1 MTVTASSPL
10 LEDNFHRGVK
20 LAMDSGEAAS
30 AEEAER
36 IFRGYRIS
44 YQVGRE
50 LAESA
55 TLQAALLTGVNAAS
69 RSFLGGVRIAGPGHD
84 APLRVPWRGCAT
96 LGDATNDLGA
106 RWVRHSAP
114 NDPVVLLGSAKPPRG
129 ARVVLQASYEG
140 WAAQV
145 APVGA
150 RPPLAGE
157 TEFPPAGIL
166 AGALAV
172 SEAFQVVRGSNVRA
186 GRRAVGLSLWRPDLS
201 DWTSP
206 EARGPLLQH
215 LPADLWLVGL
225 GHLGQSYLWTLGM
238 LPYARPSEV
247 RLILQ
252 DFDTLAHSN
261 LSTSPLTFPSLLGQ
275 RKTRA
280 MAAWCEARG
289 FCTALVERRFATG
302 FHVLPDEPQV
312 CFFGVDNPAA
322 RRDLEDVGFRRVIE
336 AGLGAGTTEYLAFQI
351 HTFPGPHQAQKKWAA
366 AIAPTVTSPSLLTA
380 LPAYRALMH
389 AGELDECGLERL
401 AGRTIGVPFVGLA
414 TSTLVV
420 AELLRELHGGLCF
433 GVIDGT
439 LACAG
444 SVRAV
449 GDAETGRAWYPRMTP
464 ATT

>member
-1 MTVTASSPL
+1 MTMTPLSPV
-10 LEDNFHRGVK
+10 LEDSLHRGVK
-20 LAMDSGEAAS
+20 LAIDSGEAAS
-30 AEEAER
+30 VEEAER

-44 YQVGRE
+44 FQVGPE

-69 RSFLGGVRIAGPGHD
+69 RSFLGGVRITGPGRD
-84 APLRVPWRGCAT
+84 APLRVPWCGCAT
-96 LGDATNDLGA
+96 LGEATSDLGA
-106 RWVRHSAP
+106 RWFRHSAA
-114 NDPVVLLGSAKPPRG
+114 NDPVVLLGSTRPPRD
-129 ARVVLQASYEG
+129 ARVILQASYAG

-145 APVGA
+145 APVGTQSLWA
-150 RPPLAGE
+150 DD

-172 SEAFQVVRGSNVRA
+172 SEAFQAVRGSNVRA

-206 EARGPLLQH
+206 EARGPSLQH

-252 DFDTLAHSN
+252 DFDTLTQSN

-280 MAAWCEARG
+280 MAGWCEARG
-289 FCTALVERRFATG
+289 FCTDLVERRFATG

-312 CFFGVDNPAA
+312 CLFGVDNPAA

-351 HTFPGPHQAQKKWAA
+351 HTFPGPRQAREKWAA
-366 AIAPTVTSPSLLTA
+366 AGIPTLPSSPLTT
-380 LPAYRALMH
+380 LPAYQALKS
-389 AGELDECGLERL
+389 AGDLDECGLERL

-420 AELLRELHGGLCF
+420 AELLRELHGGPRF
-433 GVIDGT
+433 GLIDGT

-444 SVRAV
+444 SVHAV
-449 GDAETGRAWYPRMTP
+449 VDFESDGAWYPRTTA